1 MNLAYAAWLLAATLM
16 ALLTA
21 GVAWHRRSAPGALP
35 LVLLLLALAEW
46 TFTYALHWLVA
57 APGVRRVWLDATFL
71 GVSLAPVFVLLMTL
85 ELTGRSLNRAA
96 RAALFGVPLVTLL
109 LLLGGDPQGLLFGT
123 RALDAH
129 NLLQGG
135 PWFRVVA
142 LYGYGLVLLSAA
154 LLVHF
159 SWSSPPLYR
168 RQGTLLLAGLVLPW
182 AVNVVSVLGARPFP
196 DLDLTPVLFLLTA
209 LVFLWGIVGLKLF
222 DVLPVAR
229 HLLVEQMEEGV
240 MVLDERS
247 RVVDLN
253 PAARRLSRWAGP
265 SPIGQPVGVVFANW
279 SHVLERYRGVQQAHA
294 ELVLEGGVFLD
305 LRISPLYDRQRRLR
319 GRLVVWRDVTE
330 SRRAE
335 AQLRQA
341 HAELQARLTEIE
353 RLQLALREQSLRDP
367 LTGLH
372 NRRFLQTALE
382 EAQER
387 AVASARP
394 FSLVILDIDHFKQM
408 NDLAGHG
415 GGDTVLH
422 SVARLLE
429 AHRRAGETLCR
440 YGGEEFVL
448 LLPDT
453 PLEEALA
460 RAEACRAA
468 LEKQVVVYDGQP
480 LRCTASLGVA
490 TFPAHGATAEAV
502 LVAADEALYTA
513 KHQGRNRVAAA
524 PSASAPLS

>member
-21 GVAWHRRSAPGALP
+21 GVAWHRRSAPGAFP

-57 APGVRRVWLDATFL
+57 VPGERRGWLDATFV

-96 RAALFGVPLVTLL
+96 RAALFGVPLVTVLL
-109 LLLGGDPQGLLFGT
+109 LLAGDPQGLLFGV
-123 RALDAH
+123 RPLDAH

-142 LYGYGLVLLSAA
+142 LYGYALLVLSAA
-154 LLVHF
+154 LLIHF
-159 SWSSPPLYR
+159 SWRSPPLYR
-168 RQGTLLLAGLVLPW
+168 RQATLLLAGLVLPW

-229 HLLVEQMEEGV
+229 HLLVEQMAEGV
-240 MVLDERS
+240 MVLDERG

-253 PAARRLSRWAGP
+253 PAARRLSRWSGP
-265 SPIGQPVGVVFANW
+265 SPLGQPVDVVFANW

-294 ELVLEGGVFLD
+294 ELLLDGNVFLD
-305 LRISPLYDRQRRLR
+305 LQISPLYDGQGRLR
-319 GRLVVWRDVTE
+319 GRLVVWRDMTA
-330 SRRAE
+330 RREAE
-335 AQLRQA
+335 TRLRQA
-341 HAELQARLTEIE
+341 HAELQARLSEIE
-353 RLQLALREQSLRDP
+353 QLQLALQEKSLRDP

-382 EAQER
+382 EAQGR
-387 AVASARP
+387 AAASAQP
-394 FSLVILDIDHFKQM
+394 FSLVIVDIDHFKQI
-408 NDLAGHG
+408 NDRVGHG
-415 GGDTVLH
+415 GGDAVLH

-429 AHRRAGETLCR
+429 AHRGAGETLCR

-448 LLPDT
+448 VLPDT
-453 PLEEALA
+453 PLEVALT
-460 RAEACRAA
+460 RAEAYRTA
-468 LEKQVVVYDGQP
+468 LEGQVVMYGGQA

-490 TFPAHGATAEAV
+490 TFPTHGTAAEAV

-513 KHQGRNRVAAA
+513 KRQGRNRVAAPPA
-524 PSASAPLS
+524 AAPLS